1 MRTKGALEGNWDTPA
16 GAALTALAKAIAARG
31 LKMSAPIVVF
41 GSGALQIYVDRNLLS
56 GDVDISAGKQID
68 QVKEIVQEI
77 GYGKNQTEFYIE
89 VVPLYIFRAGN
100 NWVSRT
106 RKVELHG
113 VPFLFPEPI
122 DILLGK
128 LRRLDEKDLR
138 AFDTV
143 KAKLNRPTEEELIAE
158 LRDSWEL
165 FEAQKDGAKS
175 VLWKNT
181 EALWPHLFG
190 KKIDIKK
197 TILEPVFKEMEAG
210 LRTPE
215 YVGEMRM

>member
-1 MRTKGALEGNWDTPA
+1 LEGNWDTPA
-16 GAALTALAKAIAARG
+16 GEALNKLAKAIAARG
-31 LKMSAPIVVF
+31 FTLTAPIVVF
-41 GSGALQIYVDRNLLS
+41 GSGALQIFVDRNLLS

-68 QVKEIVQEI
+68 EVKKIVEEI
-77 GYGKNQTEFYIE
+77 GYGKNTAAFYIE

-100 NWVSRT
+100 NWSGRA

-113 VPFLFPEPI
+113 VSFLFPEPI

-128 LRRLDEKDLR
+128 LRRLEEKDLR
-138 AFDTV
+138 AFDAV
-143 KAKLNRPTEEELIAE
+143 KSKLGRPTEDELIAE
-158 LRDSWEL
+158 LRDSWEV
-165 FEAQKDGAKS
+165 FEAQKDGTKS

-181 EALWPHLFG
+181 EAVWQHLFG

-197 TILEPVFKEMEAG
+197 AILEPVFKEMESA

-215 YVGEMRM
+215 YIEEMRTRFGL